1 MIKNLMFD
9 LGGVIM
15 DIERMRCVRAFEELG
30 LRNADSYLGDYEQQG
45 PFAALESGKIGA
57 YEFRR
62 RMRALIG
69 REVSDA
75 DIDGALIRFLIGIP
89 LHRLEEL
96 RRLRERYGMYLL
108 SNTNPIMWNSFIA
121 ESFRQEGKE
130 IGDYFDGMV
139 TSFEAKMMKP
149 APAIFDY
156 AREKFGIRPEETMFL
171 DDSEANCEAAISLGW
186 RALHV
191 APGTEFM
198 EALHRENLV

>member
-1 MIKNLMFD
+1 MFD

-30 LRNADSYLGDYEQQG
+30 LKNADSLLGDYEQQG
-45 PFAALESGKIGA
+45 PFAALESGQIGA

-69 REVSDA
+69 REVSDSE
-75 DIDGALIRFLIGIP
+75 IDAAFVRFLIGIP
-89 LHRLEEL
+89 VYRLAQL
-96 RRLRERYGMYLL
+96 RQLRERYGIYLL

-130 IGDYFDGMV
+130 REDYFDGMV
-139 TSFEAKMMKP
+139 TSFEAKVMKP
-149 APAIFDY
+149 SPEIFEY
-156 AREKFGIRPEETMFL
+156 ARRKFNILPEETMFL
-171 DDSEANCEAAISLGW
+171 DDSKANCEAAVSLGW

-198 EALHRENLV
+198 EALHHENLV